1 MNWWVPIVVAV
12 ISGPI
17 MFMLHRLDRNNTKQ
31 HGQNMEVIQG
41 MRDDVREVK
50 ADVREVKADHRH
62 IASQV
67 DSLAKDFQQHV
78 GGG

>member
-1 MNWWVPIVVAV
+1 MWWVPIVVAV

-31 HGQNMEVIQG
+31 HGDNMRVI
-41 MRDDVREVK
+41 RDIGNDVRDVK
-50 ADVREVKADHRH
+50 ADVRDVKADHRQT
-62 IASQV
+62 AAKV
-67 DSLAKDFQQHV
+67 DSLAKDFQQHI

>member
-1 MNWWVPIVVAV
+1 MWWVPIVVAL

-17 MFMLHRLDRNNTKQ
+17 MFMLHRLDRNNSKQ
-31 HGQNMEVIQG
+31 HGDNMRVIKEIG
-41 MRDDVREVK
+41 ADVRDVK
-50 ADVREVKADHRH
+50 ADVREVKADHRVT
-62 IASQV
+62 AAKV